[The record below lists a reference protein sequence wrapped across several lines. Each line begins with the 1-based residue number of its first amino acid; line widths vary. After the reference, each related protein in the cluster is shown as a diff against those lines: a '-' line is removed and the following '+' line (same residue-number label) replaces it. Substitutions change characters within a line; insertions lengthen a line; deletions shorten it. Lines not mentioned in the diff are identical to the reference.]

1 MSYEK
6 SKPFSNGM
14 EYEFFKECW
23 CEKCKHYKVREDDGF
38 PEFPEN
44 GGCPI
49 LDFIEYARFDTPAWP
64 GEKIVEEWENGEV
77 KRWHKC
83 LDFERGKEDR

>member
-64 GEKIVEEWENGEV
+64 GEKIVEEVV

-83 LDFERGKEDR
+83 LDFERRENI